1 MVVTQI
7 LSFVNDKVQHVQS
20 AITPNYPIGD
30 SILKPGDQTKITW
43 LEDKNKPLLS
53 SLPKV
58 LIELMTGSDLNQI
71 SLQTIATVNAVLK
84 TCDWTVP
91 EVEPAGQNGP
101 KPESGKNPGGVG
113 HLVTSTT
120 NNVTTSTNLNNNIET
135 ASTTKKNSLTSS
147 NSFINNATKSNYDSV
162 IFWNVIILSFVVLL
176 SNSLLIKN

>member
-1 MVVTQI
+1 
-7 LSFVNDKVQHVQS
+7 QHVQS

-91 EVEPAGQNGP
+91 EVEPAGQSTTRFIITDSEGNYPPVSDGP

-147 NSFINNATKSNYDSV
+147 NSFVAT
-162 IFWNVIILSFVVLL
+162 
-176 SNSLLIKN
+176 